1 MPSGVVRRIRSYPLA
16 RAHHS
21 HLRAHLHRYGVVF
34 EDMLRPAKAAAL
46 PLQNEI
52 PKGVRGSI
60 DEALSFRVAAI
71 GCRPAAARALITLIT
86 GVQRI
91 EGIAEFPGKAPDCRR
106 LLLTDLVF
114 KDVQSC
120 SQAHHDDPVRGT
132 AD

>member
-1 MPSGVVRRIRSYPLA
+1 MPSGVVHRIRFYPLA

-60 DEALSFRVAAI
+60 DETREAA
-71 GCRPAAARALITLIT
+71 GRGYWLPSCRYSLA
-86 GVQRI
+86 
-91 EGIAEFPGKAPDCRR
+91 C
-106 LLLTDLVF
+106 
-114 KDVQSC
+114 
-120 SQAHHDDPVRGT
+120 
-132 AD
+132 